1 MKVIQGGRD
10 RLRDEG
16 LDAILN
22 AIIHNRPEDWERA
35 REIDRRLAHRGKLAL
50 VAAPAGPSAGSD
62 LPPSPESA

>member
-10 RLRDEG
+10 QLRDEG

-50 VAAPAGPSAGSD
+50 VAARTKPSAGSGA
-62 LPPSPESA
+62 PPSSESA